1 MSRYLSY
8 FFDGQDQFLTLVAV
22 FVLWFGLAG
31 IGAMMTGGRREYEAT
46 PLYGWAVAAV
56 LFTVAGVPGSIP
68 FTYVA
73 WLLAAIAV
81 PATVI
86 AYRRHGTLLAAGS
99 FKIFILGLPLILIAT
114 AMVASQWDEF
124 SHWLPAPRFLL
135 QYDAFP
141 SRDYP
146 VTGSQMLPAYP
157 YNWPFLIYLTSRF
170 AGQMVEGTGRLLN
183 VLMLM
188 TFGLVAIK
196 LALEGAGRKMPEKP
210 GWTLCALAFMGGT
223 LLNPTFV
230 QKIVLTSYADTP
242 TAVLVA
248 FSVYVSWRLLEALSS
263 KDDSRAWLL
272 AWQFSLLALVL
283 INIKQVNL
291 VLLVVVLAGTALVGL
306 RDPHIRFANL
316 LKRLALMALPA
327 LGLYMLWRY
336 HVTTEVPG
344 KEAKFKPFDQ
354 WNFGLIPS
362 IITQMLVIAAKK
374 GAHFS
379 IQFIA
384 VGFAIRALFRFD
396 GSFDRLAVL
405 VATAFLG
412 YNAFMLLV
420 YVGSFSE
427 YDALRAVSYWR
438 YNMHLGL
445 VSVVFGAFGVG
456 ILWRRFVEG
465 RTVPV
470 WLTAAP
476 VVLVVAVTMVFPHK
490 LRFDLE
496 IPKPRFNN
504 AAFYAAAAIPMD
516 KRLIVLDPQGNGE
529 SSVITRARTNRPDIP
544 FITYETLTS
553 VASIRDF
560 LNSAPRD
567 GYVIVHSVTPASN
580 KAMGMELENHVSYL
594 IVRNDAGGWKVL
606 RTWDQDGRMA
616 SAAAQPTR

>member
-1 MSRYLSY
+1 MSHYLSY
-8 FFDGQDQFLTLVAV
+8 FIDGKDQLLTLIAV
-22 FVLWFGLAG
+22 LLLWLGLAG
-31 IGAMMTGGRREYEAT
+31 IGAMITGGRREYEAT

-56 LFTVAGVPGSIP
+56 LFTFAGVLGSIP

-73 WLLAAIAV
+73 WLLASIAL

-86 AYRRHGTLLAAGS
+86 AYRRHGDLLAAGS
-99 FKIFILGLPLILIAT
+99 FKVFILGLPLILITT

-124 SHWLPAPRFLL
+124 SHWLPAPHFLL

-141 SRDYP
+141 SREYP

-157 YNWPFLIYLTSRF
+157 YNWPLLTYLTSRF
-170 AGQMVEGTGRLLN
+170 AGQIVEGTGRLLN
-183 VLMLM
+183 VLMIM

-248 FSVYVSWRLLEALSS
+248 FSLYASWRLLEALSS
-263 KDDSRAWLL
+263 KDDSAAWLL

-291 VLLVVVLAGTALVGL
+291 VLVVVILAGPVLVGL
-306 RDPHIRFANL
+306 RDPRIRFADLMKL
-316 LKRLALMALPA
+316 LPLMALPSLA
-327 LGLYMLWRY
+327 LYMLWRY

-344 KEAKFKPFDQ
+344 GEATFMPFDQ
-354 WNFGLIPS
+354 WNIALIPL
-362 IITQMLVIAAKK
+362 ILKQMLVIAAKK
-374 GAHFS
+374 GAYFS
-379 IQFIA
+379 IQFLA
-384 VGFAIRALFRFD
+384 VGFAIRAQFRFH
-396 GSFDRLAVL
+396 GPFDRLAVL

-412 YNAFMLLV
+412 YNGFMLLV

-427 YDALRAVSYWR
+427 YDALRAVSFWR

-445 VSVVFGAFGVG
+445 LSVVFGAYGVG

-470 WLTAAP
+470 WLTASP
-476 VVLVVAVTMVFPHK
+476 VVLMVAATMAFPHK

-496 IPKPRFNN
+496 LPKPRYNG
-504 AAFYAAAAIPMD
+504 AAFYAAKAIPMD
-516 KRLIVLDPQGNGE
+516 KRLIVLDPRGTGE

-544 FITYETLTS
+544 YAPYWALKTVS
-553 VASIRDF
+553 SIRD
-560 LNSAPRD
+560 LLTKAPED
-567 GYVIVHSVTPASN
+567 GYVIVHSATPETN
-580 KAMGMELENHVSYL
+580 QAMGMKLENGVSYL

-606 RTWDQDGRMA
+606 RIWDKDGRM
-616 SAAAQPTR
+616 TDME